1 MAPPM
6 DVMTSSDEESQEW
19 KTTQSRRLSP
29 AVLLA
34 GAAGV
39 AAAVLLACH
48 ASGSMSKAPPQ
59 PLTVRALLESDE
71 LAGDMTRNIMAFGGD
86 ADQEHVHQR
95 VVAGLGEIRDAIQ
108 EQQPEA
114 HNKMGLLT
122 LSPTQKEA
130 AMRVLKKYS
139 DSRMLGLTQKVVAAV
154 RETAEEK
161 GDQTVL
167 ARKLSERL
175 TPSLSDMRQLHK
187 EMFPGA
193 KDEFNLDLD
202 GVPALKHWNGE
213 LKVDLSRRLS
223 ADNGDVQSQ
232 AHTLF
237 QGLERELGDEMPKA
251 PARMLFSL
259 DSLLSSSTPA
269 SSTPA
274 TSSGETSFMD
284 CVMKAVPDPTKVCS
298 CIASNMSEVVSMVMG
313 FMKGKPS

>member
-59 PLTVRALLESDE
+59 PLSVRALLESDE

-130 AMRVLKKYS
+130 AMRVLNKYS

-193 KDEFNLDLD
+193 GDEFKLDLD
-202 GVPALKHWNGE
+202 SKHWNGE
-213 LKVDLSRRLS
+213 LKVDLGRRLS
-223 ADNGDVQSQ
+223 AYNGDVRSQ
-232 AHTLF
+232 ARTLF

-251 PARMLFSL
+251 PGRMLL
-259 DSLLSSSTPA
+259 DLGSSSSTPG
-269 SSTPA
+269 
-274 TSSGETSFMD
+274 TSSSSGDASFMD
-284 CVMKAVPDPTKVCS
+284 CVMKAVPDPTKVVS
-298 CIASNMSEVVSMVMG
+298 CIADNMSDVLSMVMN
-313 FMKGKPS
+313 FMKGKA

>member
-34 GAAGV
+34 GAAGI

-237 QGLERELGDEMPKA
+237 QGLERELGDEMPNA
-251 PARMLFSL
+251 PGRMLL
-259 DSLLSSSTPA
+259 DLSSSSSSTPA
-269 SSTPA
+269 ADGSD
-274 TSSGETSFMD
+274 TSFMG
-284 CVMKAVPDPTKVCS
+284 CVMKAVPNPMKVAS
-298 CIASNMSEVVSMVMG
+298 CMASNMKEVMSMVMG
-313 FMKGKPS
+313 FVQGKDKPTL

>member
-1 MAPPM
+1 M

-59 PLTVRALLESDE
+59 PLSVRALLESDE

-130 AMRVLKKYS
+130 AMRVLNKYS

-187 EMFPGA
+187 EMFPGS
-193 KDEFNLDLD
+193 DEEFKLDLSS
-202 GVPALKHWNGE
+202 VPALKNWNSD
-213 LKVDLSRRLS
+213 LKVDLGRRLS
-223 ADNGDVQSQ
+223 ADNGDVRAQ

-237 QGLERELGDEMPKA
+237 QGLERELGDEMPNA
-251 PARMLFSL
+251 PGRMLL
-259 DSLLSSSTPA
+259 DLSSSSSSTPA
-269 SSTPA
+269 ADGSD
-274 TSSGETSFMD
+274 TSFMG
-284 CVMKAVPDPTKVCS
+284 CVMKAVPNPMKVAS
-298 CIASNMSEVVSMVMG
+298 CMACNMKEVMSMVMG
-313 FMKGKPS
+313 FVQGKDKPTL

>member
-34 GAAGV
+34 GAAGI

-251 PARMLFSL
+251 PARMLYTMSL
-259 DSLLSSSTPA
+259 SAPA

-274 TSSGETSFMD
+274 MSSGETSFMD